1 MLPES
6 HFVILISPL
15 SPVGISC
22 YRNEINKYQPLM
34 KENAPLKCFPSFK
47 SKPLFEDF
55 GADFLT
61 LRLSRLL

>member
-22 YRNEINKYQPLM
+22 YRNEIKKYQPLM
-34 KENAPLKCFPSFK
+34 KENAPLKCFF
-47 SKPLFEDF
+47 
-55 GADFLT
+55 FL
-61 LRLSRLL
+61 LKVDPCL